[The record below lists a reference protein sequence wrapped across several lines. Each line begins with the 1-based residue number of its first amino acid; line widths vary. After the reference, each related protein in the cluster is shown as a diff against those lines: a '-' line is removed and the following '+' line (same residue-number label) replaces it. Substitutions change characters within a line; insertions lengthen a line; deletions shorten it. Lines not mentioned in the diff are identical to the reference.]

1 MTIDER
7 TLFPAGTVLVFD
19 DVLLQNDQNGHRRP
33 DEKSQI
39 PQILQHLSQLACRD
53 SNHYDLSF
61 IIIVHD
67 YNFGLS
73 LGNSKLSSLVR
84 QIKSSLTS
92 FTVFRQSTQDQKKF
106 LMSLCCGAQYSE
118 LKSIFNDIF
127 KSVTY
132 FGDFE
137 QYSTRPVVPTC
148 ITFKFFNMHEP
159 ADKDEVE
166 NEKVKEKDKL
176 QKRRLFYRVNETN
189 LLYIGDQNEPSPLV
203 PLSFVNIRDK

>member
-1 MTIDER
+1 
-7 TLFPAGTVLVFD
+7 
-19 DVLLQNDQNGHRRP
+19 
-33 DEKSQI
+33 
-39 PQILQHLSQLACRD
+39 
-53 SNHYDLSF
+53 
-61 IIIVHD
+61 
-67 YNFGLS
+67 
-73 LGNSKLSSLVR
+73 
-84 QIKSSLTS
+84 
-92 FTVFRQSTQDQKKF
+92 
-106 LMSLCCGAQYSE
+106 MSLCCGAQYSE